1 MITKMINIPDH
12 VAGFTAIGEVTK
24 DDYTQVVN
32 PEIERVLSQHGHIH
46 FLLELQT
53 GTGNFTAGA
62 WMSDALIGLKHLTK
76 WKKMAIV
83 SDQKAVE
90 KITDIISPIMPGETK
105 GFSLSELEAA
115 KQWVSSE
122 TD

>member
-1 MITKMINIPDH
+1 MITKMTNIPDY
-12 VAGFTAIGEVTK
+12 VAGFTAKGEVTK
-24 DDYTQVVN
+24 DDYTQVVF
-32 PEIERVLSQHGHIH
+32 PEIERVLNKHGHIH

-62 WMSDALIGLKHLTK
+62 WMSDALLGLKHLTK

-83 SDQKAVE
+83 SDQKSVE
-90 KITDIISPIMPGETK
+90 KITDFISPIMPGESK
-105 GFSLSELEAA
+105 GFSLDELEAA

>member
-1 MITKMINIPDH
+1 MIQKMTGLPDY
-12 VAGFTAIGEVTK
+12 VAGFTARGKVTR

-32 PEIERVLSQHGHIH
+32 PEIERVLQQHGHIH

-90 KITDIISPIMPGETK
+90 KMTDIISPIMPGESK
-105 GFSLSELEAA
+105 GFALSELEQA
-115 KQWVSSE
+115 KQWVSAE
-122 TD
+122 